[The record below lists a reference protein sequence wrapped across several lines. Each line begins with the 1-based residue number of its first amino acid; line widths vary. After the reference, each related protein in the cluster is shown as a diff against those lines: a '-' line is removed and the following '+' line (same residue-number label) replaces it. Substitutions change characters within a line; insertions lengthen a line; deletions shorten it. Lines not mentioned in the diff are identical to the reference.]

1 MAMKKHERLLE
12 EYEDAYFALLMEE
25 VAKKEGERLEALNK
39 ALQSDP
45 EAAVPE
51 SLDKRCMETIRRHF
65 AHQQRRSALRRTGK
79 VLRLA
84 AVLMAVTVLLF
95 TTAFAVSEEF
105 RVATLNLMLTITEEY
120 TQFSINAS
128 EGTGG
133 IKKSASNTD
142 EKSEYFQNA
151 EIGWIPEGFVCSE
164 NIYNTYVR
172 FENDLGEFFYVAIQS
187 GEGGVLRVDTEN
199 PDSIENISINGNEGL
214 CIVKNG
220 EIGVIT
226 ADLENCLYIEVGAS
240 LALTVD
246 TAKKISE
253 NILIL

>member
-1 MAMKKHERLLE
+1 M
-12 EYEDAYFALLMEE
+12 
-25 VAKKEGERLEALNK
+25 
-39 ALQSDP
+39 
-45 EAAVPE
+45 
-51 SLDKRCMETIRRHF
+51 
-65 AHQQRRSALRRTGK
+65 
-79 VLRLA
+79 
-84 AVLMAVTVLLF
+84 
-95 TTAFAVSEEF
+95 
-105 RVATLNLMLTITEEY
+105 
-120 TQFSINAS
+120 
-128 EGTGG
+128 
-133 IKKSASNTD
+133 
-142 EKSEYFQNA
+142 
-151 EIGWIPEGFVCSE
+151 CSE

-214 CIVKNG
+214 CIVKND

>member
-1 MAMKKHERLLE
+1 MKKHERLLE

-25 VAKKEGERLEALNK
+25 VAKKEGERLEALNE

-65 AHQQRRSALRRTGK
+65 AHQQRRSALRKTGK
-79 VLRLA
+79 VLRLV

-120 TQFSINAS
+120 TQFSIKAS
-128 EGTGG
+128 DGTGN
-133 IKKSASNTD
+133 IEKSASNTD
-142 EKSEYFQNA
+142 GK
-151 EIGWIPEGFVCSE
+151 V
-164 NIYNTYVR
+164 YVS
-172 FENDLGEFFYVAIQS
+172 ICS
-187 GEGGVLRVDTEN
+187 GEGGALRVDTEN

-246 TAKKISE
+246 TVKKIVE
-253 NILIL
+253 NISIL

>member
-1 MAMKKHERLLE
+1 MTRHEHLLE

-25 VAKKEGERLEALNK
+25 VAKKEGERLEALNET
-39 ALQSDP
+39 LQSDP
-45 EAAVPE
+45 DAAVPE

-65 AHQQRRSALRRTGK
+65 AHQQRRSALRKTGK
-79 VLRLA
+79 VLRLV
-84 AVLMAVTVLLF
+84 AVIMAVTVLLF

-120 TQFSINAS
+120 TQFSIKTSDETSRIEKA
-128 EGTGG
+128 
-133 IKKSASNTD
+133 ASNTD
-142 EKSEYFQNA
+142 GKGEYFQNA